1 MKKIFYSITT
11 ATLLLGMTAWGGNK
25 SNEEG
30 NNQATDFE
38 LLADDNEEFNEEN
51 ADENMPVDEDEDK
64 SCESADSSLLDSTE
78 TEEFLANAKSGD
90 IDRMLDAYE
99 WYNNAKSKNKE
110 KVRALDRTA
119 IMIAVELDKLDE
131 EAGKEYDSYGGLSSV
146 LSSKTNEM
154 SNEQLTRYNNI
165 SRCLYFTADD
175 RELSD
180 KFNEIYREIRYG
192 I

>member
-11 ATLLLGMTAWGGNK
+11 ATLLLGMTACGGNK

-38 LLADDNEEFNEEN
+38 LLADDNGEFNEDN

-99 WYNNAKSKNKE
+99 WYNNAKSNNRE
-110 KVRALDRTA
+110 KVRAIDRTA
-119 IMIAVELDKLDE
+119 IIIAVELDKLDE